1 MAQFLRDEGI
11 KQARFGLFRW
21 FTNNDDDGRRAP
33 LWATAVARNCYETA
47 KQAKELGLMTK
58 NSQRRSNPN
67 EIPIA

>member
-11 KQARFGLFRW
+11 KQ
-21 FTNNDDDGRRAP
+21 
-33 LWATAVARNCYETA
+33 A